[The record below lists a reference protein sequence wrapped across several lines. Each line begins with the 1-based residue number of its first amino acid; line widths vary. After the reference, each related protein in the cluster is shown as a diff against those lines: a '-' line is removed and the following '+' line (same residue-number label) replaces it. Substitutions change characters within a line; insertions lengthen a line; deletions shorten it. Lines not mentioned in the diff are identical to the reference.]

1 MRSRAFARVVL
12 FCVFAA
18 GCATKPKPIAE
29 ATGSVTLDGLPV
41 EAGIVSFIAMDDGKI
56 SGGAAISA
64 GRYKLYPGSG
74 IEPGN
79 YRVEIRWA
87 KPTGEKV
94 KEPVYGHSPD
104 IFAEAIPPKYNS
116 ESELTV
122 ELTNGANALDF
133 RLEK

>member
-1 MRSRAFARVVL
+1 
-12 FCVFAA
+12 
-18 GCATKPKPIAE
+18 
-29 ATGSVTLDGLPV
+29 
-41 EAGIVSFIAMDDGKI
+41 MDDGKI

-104 IFAEAIPPKYNS
+104 IFAEAIPTKYNS
-116 ESELTV
+116 ESVLTV
-122 ELTNGANALDF
+122 ELTKGTNALDF
-133 RLEK
+133 CLEK

>member
-12 FCVFAA
+12 LCVFAA
-18 GCATKPKPIAE
+18 GCANKPKPIAE

-41 EAGIVSFIAMDDGKI
+41 EAGIVSFIPMDDGKI

-104 IFAEAIPPKYNS
+104 IFAEAIPAKYNS
-116 ESELTV
+116 ESVLTV
-122 ELTNGANALDF
+122 ELTKGTNALDF
-133 RLEK
+133 SLEK